1 MTNGRSINEHDAVRE
16 LLPLA
21 AAGALDAA
29 EEARLSAHIR
39 LCADCAANLSRWQE
53 IQAGLRRLPTP
64 QAPAALVE
72 RTIVLAQ
79 TRITEES
86 NNRAQHKIVG
96 LVIVFSWAFVVISWP
111 LAQLLA
117 HGWISM
123 FGFGFARG
131 WENFAVFTAL
141 CWLAGGAAAVLLAMR
156 RSRERR
162 LA

>member
-1 MTNGRSINEHDAVRE
+1 MKGRTMNDHDKFRE

-21 AAGALDAA
+21 AAEVLDAN
-29 EEARLSAHIR
+29 EEGLLAAHLR
-39 LCADCAANLSRWQE
+39 LCPDCAANLSRWQE

-72 RTIVLAQ
+72 RTILLAQ
-79 TRITEES
+79 TRLTQKSDSRGERRIM
-86 NNRAQHKIVG
+86 A
-96 LVIVFSWAFVVISWP
+96 LVLVFSWMFVAISWP

-117 HGWISM
+117 HGWQSLL
-123 FGFGFARG
+123 GFSFEQG
-131 WENFAVFTAL
+131 WENFAVFTAF
-141 CWLAGGAAAVLLAMR
+141 CWLAGGAATVLLAMR